1 MTDRRRAWLAHVASL
16 LVVLAVPVSSLRA
29 QAYSCEEGDATVRR
43 VSFSGNSAFSSADL
57 ARAIVT
63 TPSSWSRRT
72 IRVPLGA
79 RRCLDPDE
87 LPKDRLRLVLFY
99 RTRGYPDV
107 DVNARIREVRSR
119 TVDVEFRIVE
129 GEPVILSSLVVTGVE
144 ALPRAADLTRRLPI
158 RPGEPLDRLRLD
170 AARDTLLRRLR
181 NSGYPHAE
189 ARHILVENEAARTA
203 VDTIAVVPG
212 PLTHISEVR
221 VQAAPLPGRSQQIP
235 DRDVRR
241 IAGVR
246 EGEIYREQQLLD
258 AQRALYLTDAYRQV
272 SVRVD
277 TAAAADSEAVIT
289 LVVAEDAMRAAR
301 VGGGYGTLDCFRAT
315 GELTDYNFGA
325 GGRRLELTTRV
336 SKIGIG
342 RPLGGAGQL
351 CPQARDDPYSDR
363 LNYYS
368 GITVR
373 HPGLFGLRTLP
384 TLTVFSARTSEF
396 KAYLRTTTIGGIAS
410 VETRRSRH
418 VPITAAYQLDFGRTE
433 AQPALFC
440 AVFNR
445 CEREERE
452 RLQATQRL
460 GTLSLSATR
469 NSADDALFPRRGG
482 TWRVEA
488 RHASRITLADSGL
501 GFSKLVGD
509 IARYWPMGPGVF
521 AVRLR
526 AGSVFSPGFGAVR
539 SFVPP
544 EERLFAGGPTTVRGF
559 PQNELG
565 SAIYVAAQFD
575 TVVSGPDTLFRVAD
589 STRTYLRAVP
599 VGGNSLVVANFEW
612 RVRSPILSDLLQ
624 LTLFTDV
631 GDVWNRGS
639 SDVFR
644 NLRLKTTPGIQL
656 GGTSPVGLI
665 RMVVG
670 YNPYDRP
677 RGPIYFEQSASEGG
691 GLPCVSPDNLLPVR
705 GQEAET
711 GTVLVQL
718 EGRCPATF
726 IPESARSFR
735 GRLTFSFAIGQAF

>member
-1 MTDRRRAWLAHVASL
+1 MIDRRRAWLAHVASL
-16 LVVLAVPVSSLRA
+16 LVVLAVPVLPLQA
-29 QAYSCEEGDATVRR
+29 QAYGCDEADTTVRR
-43 VSFSGNSAFSSADL
+43 VSFSGNSAFSSAEL

-63 TPSSWSRRT
+63 TPSSWLRRT
-72 IRVPLGA
+72 ARIPLGT

-107 DVNARIREVRSR
+107 SVNAGTRPVGSR

-129 GEPVILSSLVVTGVE
+129 GEPVILTELVVKGLE
-144 ALPRAADLTRRLPI
+144 ALPSAADLTRRLPI
-158 RPGEPLDRLRLD
+158 RAGEPLDRIRLE
-170 AARDTLLRRLR
+170 AARDTVLRRLR
-181 NSGYPHAE
+181 NNGYPRAE
-189 ARHILVENEAARTA
+189 ARHVLAENHDAHTA
-203 VDTIAVVPG
+203 VDTIIVVTG
-212 PLTHISEVR
+212 PFTRINEVA
-221 VQAAPLPGRSQQIP
+221 VQATPRAGRSQQIP
-235 DRDVRR
+235 DSDVRR

-246 EGEIYREQQLLD
+246 EGDVYREQQLLD

-277 TAAAADSEAVIT
+277 TATGTESAAVVT
-289 LVVAEDAMRAAR
+289 LLVAEDAMHAAR

-363 LNYYS
+363 LNYYT
-368 GITVR
+368 GVTVR

-384 TLTVFSARTSEF
+384 TLTLFSARTSEF
-396 KAYLRTTTIGGIAS
+396 KAYLRTTSIGGIAS
-410 VETRRSRH
+410 VETRRSRN
-418 VPITAAYQLDFGRTE
+418 VPVTAAYQLDFGRTE

-452 RLQATQRL
+452 RLQTTQRL
-460 GTLSLSATR
+460 GTLSLSAAR
-469 NSADDALFPRRGG
+469 NSADDPLFPRRGG

-488 RHASRITLADSGL
+488 RHASRVTLADSGL
-501 GFSKLVGD
+501 GFSKVVGD
-509 IARYWPMGPGVF
+509 IARYWPVGPGVL

-526 AGSVFSPGFGAVR
+526 AGSVFSPGFGAAR
-539 SFVPP
+539 SFIPP

-575 TVVSGPDTLFRVAD
+575 TVFSGPDTLFRIAD

-599 VGGNSLVVANFEW
+599 TGGNSLVVANFEW

-639 SDVFR
+639 SDVLR
-644 NLRLKTTPGIQL
+644 NLRLKTTPGFQL

-677 RGPIYFEQSASEGG
+677 RGPIYFEQSAAEGG
-691 GLPCVSPDNLLPVR
+691 GLPCVSPDNLLLVR
-705 GQEAET
+705 GRETET
-711 GTVLVQL
+711 GTVLAQL

>member
-1 MTDRRRAWLAHVASL
+1 VICRRRAWLAHVASL
-16 LVVLAVPVSSLRA
+16 LAVLAVPVSPLRA
-29 QAYSCEEGDATVRR
+29 QAFTCDEGDTAVRR
-43 VSFSGNSAFSSADL
+43 VVFSGNSAFSAAEL

-63 TPSSWSRRT
+63 TPSAWSRRT
-72 IRVPLGA
+72 LRLPFGT

-107 DVNARIREVRSR
+107 DVAVATRPVRQSIA
-119 TVDVEFRIVE
+119 DVEFRIEE
-129 GEPVILSSLVVTGVE
+129 GDPVILTDLVVTGID
-144 ALPRAADLTRRLPI
+144 ALPRRADLTRRLPI
-158 RPGEPLDRLRLD
+158 RAGEPLDRIRLD

-189 ARHILVENEAARTA
+189 ARHVLAENVDARTA
-203 VDTIAVVPG
+203 VDTIVVVTGAFTRVRDVAVQVTP
-212 PLTHISEVR
+212 R
-221 VQAAPLPGRSQQIP
+221 PGRSQQIS

-246 EGEIYREQQLLD
+246 PGDVYREQQLLD

-277 TAAAADSEAVIT
+277 TATGSDSAAVVT

-325 GGRRLELTTRV
+325 GGRRLEITTRM

-363 LNYYS
+363 LNYYT
-368 GITVR
+368 GVTLR
-373 HPGLFGLRTLP
+373 QPGLFGRRTLP

-410 VETRRSRH
+410 VETRRSRN
-418 VPITAAYQLDFGRTE
+418 VPVTAAYQLDFGRTE

-445 CEREERE
+445 CDREERE
-452 RLQATQRL
+452 RLQTTQRL
-460 GTLSLSATR
+460 GTVSLSAAR

-488 RHASRITLADSGL
+488 RHASRVTLSDSGL
-501 GFSKLVGD
+501 GFSKIVGD
-509 IARYWPMGPGVF
+509 VARYWPFGAGVL

-526 AGSVFSPGFGAVR
+526 AGSVFSPRFGAAR
-539 SFVPP
+539 AFIPP

-565 SAIYVAAQFD
+565 SAIYIAAQFD
-575 TVVSGPDTLFRVAD
+575 TVLSGPDTLFRIAD
-589 STRTYLRAVP
+589 SSRTYLRAVP

-612 RVRSPILSDLLQ
+612 RVRSPVLSDLLQ

-639 SDVFR
+639 SDVLR
-644 NLRLKTTPGIQL
+644 NLRLKTTPGLQL
-656 GGTSPVGLI
+656 GGISPVGLI

-677 RGPIYFEQSASEGG
+677 RGPIYFEQSAAEGG

-705 GQEAET
+705 GRETET
-711 GTVLVQL
+711 GTVLVQQ
-718 EGRCPATF
+718 EGRCPSTF
-726 IPESARSFR
+726 VPESARSFR